1 MIATNVVP
9 ECASA
14 ASSCSSVRCLYME
27 CRVVLTFAGLL
38 RPVWL
43 CELAYRTQKVERF
56 EDNDEFQ
63 DEDEELEEGEE
74 DEEDEDG
81 EEGEDDV
88 EGEIDEEEE
97 KKEKNEAVAEPRQR
111 G

>member
-9 ECASA
+9 ECALA
-14 ASSCSSVRCLYME
+14 ACSSVRCLHME
-27 CRVVLTFAGLL
+27 CRVVLSFAGLL

-63 DEDEELEEGEE
+63 DEDEEFEEGEE
-74 DEEDEDG
+74 DEDGEEG

-88 EGEIDEEEE
+88 EGEIDVEEE
-97 KKEKNEAVAEPRQR
+97 KKEKKEVVAEPRQR